1 MLLVQLLDFKWGV
14 KMKDFNFFQIESYD
28 EKEKNN
34 KKNYILAAAGVLVL
48 IMALTSGYKLIKTA
62 KLNKQIETMESYINS
77 KQNIKKLEEAEKQQE
92 KLMVLEEY
100 KQKVS
105 PIADFIKKSGR
116 INSYLINNIYIS
128 IPKDVY
134 FKSINMDNNNIQIQA
149 QGNRREDIAEFQYNL
164 KETNLFTNI
173 FVSNI
178 SQLESGKYIF
188 NLKCT
193 LKDVDINENK

>member
-34 KKNYILAAAGVLVL
+34 KKNYTLAAAGVLVL

>member
-1 MLLVQLLDFKWGV
+1 
-14 KMKDFNFFQIESYD
+14 MKDFNFFQIESYD